1 MSKQAKSARRT
12 DATSLKTT
20 LETTVQY
27 ILLIYGNE
35 SDWMNLSADEM
46 NEMYAQYGQFSEELE
61 ASGAMRGGSELKPV
75 ATASTV
81 RVRNGKA
88 LVSDGPFAET
98 KEQLGGF
105 YLIDVA
111 NLDEAIKWAAKI
123 PSALAGSI
131 EIRPLPDSPPE

>member
-1 MSKQAKSARRT
+1 MSKQAKSVRRT

-20 LETTVQY
+20 LETTMQY

-46 NEMYAQYGQFSEELE
+46 NEMYAQYEQFSEELE

-131 EIRPLPDSPPE
+131 EIRPLPDSPPG

>member
-1 MSKQAKSARRT
+1 M
-12 DATSLKTT
+12 
-20 LETTVQY
+20 QY

-46 NEMYAQYGQFSEELE
+46 NEMYAQYEQFSEELE

-131 EIRPLPDSPPE
+131 EIRPLPDSPPG